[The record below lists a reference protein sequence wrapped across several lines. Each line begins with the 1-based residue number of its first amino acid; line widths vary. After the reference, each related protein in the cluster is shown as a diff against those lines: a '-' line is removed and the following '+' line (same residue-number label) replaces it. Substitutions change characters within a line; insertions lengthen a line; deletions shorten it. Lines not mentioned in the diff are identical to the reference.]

1 MHRVTM
7 AAPAMHIEFG
17 IWCMTIIWNRKARII
32 SKALSTETDVGD
44 TIFKAAVI
52 AKMAKI
58 PIKEIIDRIAQS
70 KTSNFSIVV
79 RILLEWQSNIHA
91 IIEITIPPRPAKKTR
106 TVERIRLH

>member
-1 MHRVTM
+1 M
-7 AAPAMHIEFG
+7 AAPAMQRVLG
-17 IWCMTIIWNRKARII
+17 ICFITMIWKRKARII

-91 IIEITIPPRPAKKTR
+91 IIEMTIPPRPAKKTR